1 MAAPGLNIAVREKRF
16 AAGAPLFA
24 DFRLTIA
31 SGTVVALLGPSGIG
45 KSSLLRMVAGIDR
58 AFSGEIAIDGVK
70 AAQAPAPGFVFQDAR
85 LLPWLTALENVRLA
99 NNELT
104 EANAQKLLS
113 QVGLDGRGGDF
124 PHQLSGGM
132 QRRVGLARALAA
144 NPGLLVLD
152 EPFVSL
158 DAALAAE
165 MRTLLAQVIDARR
178 PTVLLVTHDM
188 EDGVRLAD
196 RMILLAGRPAQ
207 IAADVVLDTPRSE
220 RNDAVLAA
228 YRTKLWGVSD
238 AVAADVGPHPRQ
250 LPVRQ

>member
-1 MAAPGLNIAVREKRF
+1 MAAPGLNIAVTQKRF
-16 AAGAPLFA
+16 GQREPLFIH
-24 DFRLTIA
+24 FRLTIEP
-31 SGTVVALLGPSGIG
+31 GTVLALLGPSGIG

-58 AFSGEIAIDGVK
+58 AFSGSIAIDGVA

-85 LLPWLTALENVRLA
+85 LLPWLTARENVRLA
-99 NNELT
+99 NRDLDQAGAE
-104 EANAQKLLS
+104 QLLS
-113 QVGLDGRGGDF
+113 QVGLGGRGGDF

-158 DAALAAE
+158 DAALVAE
-165 MRTLLAQVIDARR
+165 MRTLLAEVIDARR
-178 PTVLLVTHDM
+178 PTVLLVTHDV

-196 RMILLAGRPAQ
+196 RIILLAGRPAQ

-220 RNDAVLAA
+220 RNEAVLDA
-228 YRTKLWGVSD
+228 YRARLT
-238 AVAADVGPHPRQ
+238 A
-250 LPVRQ
+250 

>member
-1 MAAPGLNIAVREKRF
+1 MAAPHLNIAVTQKRF
-16 AAGAPLFA
+16 GEGAPLFV
-24 DFRLTIA
+24 DFNLTIEP
-31 SGTVVALLGPSGIG
+31 GTVVALLGPSGIG

-58 AFSGEIAIDGVK
+58 AFSGSIAIDGVA

-85 LLPWLTALENVRLA
+85 LLPWLTALDNVRLA
-99 NNELT
+99 NRDLDKAGAER
-104 EANAQKLLS
+104 LLS

-132 QRRVGLARALAA
+132 QRRVSLARALAA

-165 MRTLLAQVIDARR
+165 MRSLLSEMIDARR
-178 PTVLLVTHDM
+178 PTVLLVTHDV

-196 RMILLAGRPAQ
+196 RIILLAGRPAR
-207 IAADVVLDTPRSE
+207 IAADVALDTPRSE
-220 RNDAVLAA
+220 RNKAVLEA
-228 YRTKLWGVSD
+228 YRI
-238 AVAADVGPHPRQ
+238 Q
-250 LPVRQ
+250 LMA